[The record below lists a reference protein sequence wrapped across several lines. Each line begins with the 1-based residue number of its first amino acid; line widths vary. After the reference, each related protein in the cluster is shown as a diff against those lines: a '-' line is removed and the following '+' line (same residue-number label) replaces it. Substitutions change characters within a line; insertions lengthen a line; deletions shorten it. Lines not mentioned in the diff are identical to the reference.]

1 MFPCRCLMT
10 PPSAY
15 APQKALTRTPPQLRW
30 GGKIHDRVRRGER
43 NRWRM
48 TYSFQFRDVF
58 AAWEFLL
65 DGLIL
70 TLELSLV
77 TMIVGL
83 LIGLAG
89 AAGRV
94 YGPTWI
100 RRPIAVY
107 VETIRN
113 TPLIV
118 QLFLIFFGLPSA
130 GLKFDAHT
138 AAFIALSINL
148 GAYSIEIIRAG
159 LEAIPRSQ
167 IEAGQSLGLSGLQ
180 VFRHVIVFPAL
191 KLMYP
196 ALASQFVLLM
206 LATSVVSQISAQD
219 LFHMASIIQSPTF
232 RDFEVYIVVAA
243 AYLALA
249 MIFHLLFA
257 GLYQLVFARR

>member
-1 MFPCRCLMT
+1 
-10 PPSAY
+10 
-15 APQKALTRTPPQLRW
+15 
-30 GGKIHDRVRRGER
+30 
-43 NRWRM
+43 M

-65 DGLIL
+65 DGLVL

-77 TMIVGL
+77 TMVVGL
-83 LIGLAG
+83 VIGLAG

-94 YGPTWI
+94 YGPSWI
-100 RRPIAVY
+100 RRPVAVY

-130 GLKFDAHT
+130 GIKFDAST

-219 LFHMASIIQSPTF
+219 LFHMASIIQSRTF
-232 RDFEVYIVVAA
+232 RDFEVYVVVAV

-249 MIFHLLFA
+249 LLFRLLFA

>member
-1 MFPCRCLMT
+1 
-10 PPSAY
+10 
-15 APQKALTRTPPQLRW
+15 
-30 GGKIHDRVRRGER
+30 
-43 NRWRM
+43 M

-65 DGLIL
+65 DGLVL

-77 TMIVGL
+77 TMVVGL
-83 LIGLAG
+83 VIGLAG
-89 AAGRV
+89 AAGRA
-94 YGPTWI
+94 YGQSWI
-100 RRPIAVY
+100 PRPIAVY

-130 GLKFDAHT
+130 GIKFDAST

-167 IEAGQSLGLSGLQ
+167 VEAGQSLGLSGPQ
-180 VFRHVIVFPAL
+180 IFRYVIIFPAL
-191 KLMYP
+191 RLMYP
-196 ALASQFVLLM
+196 ALASQFILLM

-219 LFHMASIIQSPTF
+219 LFHTASIVQSRTF

-243 AYLALA
+243 VYLALA
-249 MIFHLLFA
+249 LAFRLLFA